1 MLYTAS
7 LLVGAL
13 LGALLTAFVILPR
26 VRLILDELQ
35 LARRERDRLQTELIA
50 RRSEASHARA
60 QVAHAQ
66 QDLLAFRRRV
76 AAITAE
82 RDEARVA
89 QAGADAAYREILAER
104 DRLKGELALARRR
117 RALP

>member
-13 LGALLTAFVILPR
+13 LGALLAVLVIMPR
-26 VRLILDELQ
+26 VRLVLDELQ
-35 LARRERDRLQTELIA
+35 MARRERDRLQTELIA

-60 QVAHAQ
+60 QVVHAQ
-66 QDLLAFRRRV
+66 QDLLAIRRRV
-76 AAITAE
+76 AAALAE
-82 RDEARVA
+82 RDEARAA
-89 QAGADAAYREILAER
+89 QASADAAYRELLAER